1 MGKAL
6 TVSSLSLLQCMSKI
20 TLCGGLS
27 PKLRRT
33 LLTCSEAFGRDTVV
47 KFEGTAGTIQ
57 LDAGVVLKVAGLE
70 VDGVPLPGGTYGG
83 PESSAHRKIYATVGE
98 ERVYRFSGT
107 GMLLVPGG
115 GVTIIIR

>member
-1 MGKAL
+1 MA
-6 TVSSLSLLQCMSKI
+6 Q
-20 TLCGGLS
+20 
-27 PKLRRT
+27 LRRQ
-33 LLTCSEAFGRDTVV
+33 D
-47 KFEGTAGTIQ
+47 
-57 LDAGVVLKVAGLE
+57 
-70 VDGVPLPGGTYGG
+70 GGTYGG

>member
-1 MGKAL
+1 MWPNASAVVVRKG
-6 TVSSLSLLQCMSKI
+6 
-20 TLCGGLS
+20 TLDVQH
-27 PKLRRT
+27 
-33 LLTCSEAFGRDTVV
+33 SEAFGRDTVV

-57 LDAGVVLKVAGLE
+57 LDAGVVLKVAGME

-115 GVTIIIR
+115 GMTIIIR